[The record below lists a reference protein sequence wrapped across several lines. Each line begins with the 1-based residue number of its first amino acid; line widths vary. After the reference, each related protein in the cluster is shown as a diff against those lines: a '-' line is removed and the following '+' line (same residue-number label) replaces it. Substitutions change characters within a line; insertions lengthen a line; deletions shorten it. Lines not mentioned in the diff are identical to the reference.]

1 MHSKFRVR
9 STNSRKSTSFG
20 GLRAG
25 ALTFSPIGN
34 IQSPVKVPIL
44 VHRLKSR
51 NSLISRWPVLRALTP
66 LSPRS
71 SIWAQRRIPNAPDN
85 PMKRAQAQAN
95 ILVAD
100 DDRATRFAISSMLK
114 KAGYAV
120 TAVKNGAEA
129 LRNIERRSFDLAFLD
144 IWMPELTGLE
154 VLALVR
160 AGESHPK
167 IVIMT
172 SDGTPESLLRA
183 VREQAYEYL
192 SKPFPPKEAVEV
204 AQRVLKENASP
215 PIEVIS
221 AKAHWVELLIPC
233 TREAAGRIQ
242 SFLMK
247 LETDLPDN
255 LRNTIGLA
263 FSELLHNAVEWGG
276 KLDPNRKVR
285 IAYIRSSRMLLYRV
299 ADPGS
304 GFTFKELSHAAVGQP
319 AEDPFA
325 HMTVREQLGIRPGGF
340 GIALTRAIADELL
353 YNEAQNEVIFIK
365 YLAAPPVPAT
375 ERLPE

>member
-1 MHSKFRVR
+1 M
-9 STNSRKSTSFG
+9 TY
-20 GLRAG
+20 A
-25 ALTFSPIGN
+25 
-34 IQSPVKVPIL
+34 QSP
-44 VHRLKSR
+44 
-51 NSLISRWPVLRALTP
+51 A
-66 LSPRS
+66 
-71 SIWAQRRIPNAPDN
+71 
-85 PMKRAQAQAN
+85 AN
-95 ILVAD
+95 VLVAD
-100 DDRATRFAISSMLK
+100 DDSTTRFAIATMLK
-114 KAGYAV
+114 QAGYSV
-120 TAVKNGAEA
+120 TETNNGAEA
-129 LRNIERRSFDLAFLD
+129 LRRIQQQDFAIVFLD

-172 SDGTPESLLRA
+172 SDGTPETLLRA

-247 LETDLPDN
+247 LETGLPDN
-255 LRNTIGLA
+255 LRHTIGLA

-299 ADPGS
+299 ADPGP
-304 GFTFKELSHAAVGQP
+304 GFSFKALAHAAVGQP
-319 AEDPFA
+319 AGDPIA
-325 HMTVREQLGIRPGGF
+325 HMAVRDQLGIRPGGF
-340 GIALTRAIADELL
+340 GIAMIRAAADELI
-353 YNEAQNEVIFIK
+353 YNEAQNEVIFVK
-365 YLAAPPVPAT
+365 YLTPSSSVSGTAEAP
-375 ERLPE
+375 L

>member
-1 MHSKFRVR
+1 MSDARVLAAR
-9 STNSRKSTSFG
+9 
-20 GLRAG
+20 
-25 ALTFSPIGN
+25 
-34 IQSPVKVPIL
+34 
-44 VHRLKSR
+44 
-51 NSLISRWPVLRALTP
+51 
-66 LSPRS
+66 
-71 SIWAQRRIPNAPDN
+71 
-85 PMKRAQAQAN
+85 

-100 DDRATRFAISSMLK
+100 DDRPTRFAISSMLK

-129 LRNIERRSFDLAFLD
+129 LRNIQQTKFDLAFLD

-154 VLALVR
+154 VLARVR

-172 SDGTPESLLRA
+172 SDGTPDTLLRA
-183 VREQAYEYL
+183 IREQAYEYL

-204 AQRVLKENASP
+204 AQRVLKQDASP

-221 AKAHWVELLIPC
+221 ARPHWVELLIPC
-233 TREAAGRIQ
+233 TREAAERIQ

-247 LETDLPDN
+247 LEADLPDD

-263 FSELLHNAVEWGG
+263 FRELLLNAVEWGG

-285 IAYIRSSRMLLYRV
+285 IAHVRSSRMLLYRV
-299 ADPGS
+299 ADPGL
-304 GFTFKELSHAAVGQP
+304 GFSFKGLTHAAVGHSP
-319 AEDPFA
+319 EEPIA
-325 HMTVREQLGIRPGGF
+325 HVTIRDQLGIRPGGF
-340 GIALTRAIADELL
+340 GIAMTRAMADELI

-365 YLAAPPVPAT
+365 YLTSSADVSGKSEVSP
-375 ERLPE
+375 